1 MSINACNIRRRR
13 MGLGGQ
19 RSDRHRS
26 VAAADHHGDVHQG
39 EAPASDDDDVPRSA
53 VTSKGL

>member
-1 MSINACNIRRRR
+1 